1 MKWKQKLEKMA
12 AVNWALMF
20 CAILQPTVAAGVRK
34 LSGRVE
40 MHSEMSGDSCV
51 VIASSI
57 SSPWATC
64 VSIGMC
70 SNWNRDLA

>member
-40 MHSEMSGDSCV
+40 MCSEMSEDSCV
-51 VIASSI
+51 VMASG
-57 SSPWATC
+57 
-64 VSIGMC
+64 VSMDSG
-70 SNWNRDLA
+70 SLVALFW